1 MNAYGIFQGIT
12 FPLIFKVFKPK
23 KRLKEEDKYKSK
35 PQLAIEIIEALREMG
50 FNFELVLADSLYG
63 ESSEFIN
70 ALEKY
75 NLNYIVAIRKKGEA
89 RCPRLLKFRSNHG
102 VLMPPGARVRS
113 TRWKKFDRVFSN
125 GKSEERFIRE
135 IVFGQRR
142 TVRFWEITTDK
153 ITVPENTTWYI
164 MTDLP
169 GNIQLSVGNTYGL
182 RTWIEY
188 GFRQSKNERSL
199 G

>member
-1 MNAYGIFQGIT
+1 MV
-12 FPLIFKVFKPK
+12 KVANFSM
-23 KRLKEEDKYKSK
+23 LK
-35 PQLAIEIIEALREMG
+35 G
-50 FNFELVLADSLYG
+50 
-63 ESSEFIN
+63 
-70 ALEKY
+70 KY
-75 NLNYIVAIRKKGEA
+75 NLNYIVAIR
-89 RCPRLLKFRSNHG
+89 SNHG
-102 VLMPPGARVRS
+102 VLMSPGARVRY

-169 GNIQLSVGNTYGL
+169 GDIQLSVGNTYGL

-188 GFRQSKNERSL
+188 GFKQSKNERSL
-199 G
+199 GGLPRD

>member
-1 MNAYGIFQGIT
+1 M
-12 FPLIFKVFKPK
+12 
-23 KRLKEEDKYKSK
+23 KEKDKYKSK
-35 PQLAIEIIEALREMG
+35 PQLAIEIIETLRDLE

-75 NLNYIVAIRKKGEA
+75 NLNYIVAIR
-89 RCPRLLKFRSNHG
+89 SNHG
-102 VLMPPGARVRS
+102 VLMPSGSRVRY

-125 GKSEERFIRE
+125 GKSQERFIRE

-153 ITVPENTTWYI
+153 VRVTENTTWYI

-169 GNIQLSVGNTYGL
+169 GDIQLSVGNTYGL
-182 RTWIEY
+182 RTRIEY
-188 GFRQSKNERSL
+188 GFKQSKNELGWADYRVTNYQEIEPCGKLFSL
-199 G
+199 LI